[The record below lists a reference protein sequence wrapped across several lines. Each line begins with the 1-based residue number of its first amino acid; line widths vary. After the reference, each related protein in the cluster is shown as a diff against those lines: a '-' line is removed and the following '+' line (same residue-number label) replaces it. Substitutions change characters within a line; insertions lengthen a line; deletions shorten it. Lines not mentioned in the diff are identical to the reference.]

1 MGMPSKFK
9 GFINDREWERLALH
23 QLRPDFRNSVME
35 AMAGG
40 FDAMDQ
46 HDPPSEAIQ
55 LVLDLAQDDADNMR
69 EIGRLGLGKASDEEI
84 ASAMGMAAFIMQEDD
99 NLDSEVQQEMDGEAK
114 ERDSAKAKKKEERDA
129 KKAERAERKEEEEK
143 NQSPYGGKYQ

>member
-9 GFINDREWERLALH
+9 GFINDREWNRLALH
-23 QLRPDFRNSVME
+23 QLRPDFRNSIME

-69 EIGRLGLGKASDEEI
+69 EISRLGLGDASDEEI
-84 ASAMGMAAFIMQEDD
+84 ASAMGMAAFIMQGED
-99 NLDSEVQQEMDGEAK
+99 NLDKEVQREMADEAK
-114 ERDSAKAKKKEERDA
+114 RREAAKAKKKEAQAA
-129 KKAERAERKEEEEK
+129 KKAERAARKKEEEK
-143 NQSPYGGKYQ
+143 NRSPYGGKYQ